1 MIIKKT
7 LKPLVSFVILQLAV
21 VLPAA
26 TLISRTASA
35 ATLGVE
41 LLQNGNAEMGDT
53 TGWLSTGINTVSTS
67 TPWLLPSPV
76 DIGQF
81 SFTGGT
87 GSSDSQALLQSIDVS
102 SLALQ
107 IDKGDIVSSFSILL
121 QSRLVSPINDIED
134 IGTATLSFLDKGN
147 NILESAIFTDH
158 PVHNVFD
165 WNQFIDER
173 IVPVE
178 TRSIEITLDS
188 SRYQGSSS
196 DSYFDEVSLTLNSL
210 STTSGDN
217 QSVPEPTSLLSLIVL
232 GTLGI
237 GSRLWKCQIQ

>member
-1 MIIKKT
+1 MIIKKM
-7 LKPLVSFVILQLAV
+7 LKPLASFVIFQLAV
-21 VLPAA
+21 ALPAGA
-26 TLISRTASA
+26 LTSRTASA

-41 LLQNGNAEMGDT
+41 LVQNGNAETGDT

-87 GSSDSQALLQSIDVS
+87 GPSDSQALLQSIDVS

-107 IDKGDIVSSFSILL
+107 IDRGDIVSSFSILL
-121 QSRLVSPINDIED
+121 QSRLVSPVNDIA
-134 IGTATLSFLDKGN
+134 TATLSFLDESN
-147 NILESAIFTDH
+147 NILESEIFTDR

-217 QSVPEPTSLLSLIVL
+217 QSVPEPTSVISLIVL

-237 GSRLWKCQIQ
+237 GSRLWKHQLQ